1 MISDYARNTLGVTES
16 DAHTARNI
24 HLSVADCRHIKTMLL
39 QLNAAIYDTDIS
51 PLDYSAVRRWNESLI
66 EYFKGAI

>member
-1 MISDYARNTLGVTES
+1 VISDYARNTLGVTET

-39 QLNAAIYDTDIS
+39 QLNKAICYTDIS
-51 PLDYSAVRRWNESLI
+51 PADFPAVLRWNDSLI
-66 EYFKGAI
+66 DYFKGAI